1 MNGKRVGKTGRAA
14 FALLTAVLLGACA
27 APARD
32 VASRQVMEP
41 GREQLALLEVKQ
53 KQAKGQRVWCVPF
66 ARTASGINLRGDA
79 KTWWNKAAGQYD
91 RGNTPAVGSVMAFRA
106 TRGMPL
112 GHVAMVSELVSPREI
127 KVDHANWSRNE
138 VSLRMAV
145 IDVSARNDWSAVR
158 VESRPEN
165 FGRVYPVTGFIYP
178 QQHR

>member
-1 MNGKRVGKTGRAA
+1 MNGKRVGKTGQMA
-14 FALLTAVLLGACA
+14 FALLTAAALGACA
-27 APARD
+27 SPAQEIGN
-32 VASRQVMEP
+32 RQGMEP
-41 GREQLALLEVKQ
+41 AREQLALLEVKQ

-79 KTWWNKAAGQYD
+79 KTWWNKAEGQYG
-91 RGNTPAVGSVMAFRA
+91 RGNAPEVGSVMAFRA

-112 GHVAMVSELVSPREI
+112 GHVAMVSELVSPRKI

-145 IDVSARNDWSAVR
+145 IDVSAKNDWSAVR
-158 VESRPEN
+158 VESHPAS

-178 QQHR
+178 QQHK